1 MGQHAVGIPQSA
13 FRADSDLVVLQGQGF
28 EDEVSVCK
36 VRAAIRRFNVFIS

>member
-28 EDEVSVCK
+28 EDEVSVRK